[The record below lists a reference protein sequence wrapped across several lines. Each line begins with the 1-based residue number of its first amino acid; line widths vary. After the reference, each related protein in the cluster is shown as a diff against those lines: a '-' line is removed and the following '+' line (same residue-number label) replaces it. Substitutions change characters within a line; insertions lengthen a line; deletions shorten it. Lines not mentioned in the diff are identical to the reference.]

1 MPLKELL
8 TQNGIKQKWLAENIG
23 VSEVTISSWCNGKSR
38 PHKKHVEKLSVL
50 LRFPKNKLTS
60 IL

>member
-23 VSEVTISSWCNGKSR
+23 VSEVTVSSWCNGKSK
-38 PHKKHVEKLSVL
+38 PQKKHLEKISKILSL
-50 LRFPKNKLTS
+50 PKNKIKNIS
-60 IL
+60 